1 VRNSIDSL
9 FHAAPVLLAA
19 LDESLVCRT
28 LSASW
33 RDLHGLDANAAIA
46 LPAAE
51 LLGIEPEA
59 ELIARLGAAVQ
70 GGARIDNEPIHL
82 DSPRG
87 SVEGRVSA
95 WCARS
100 SHDEHADLIVCV
112 TDVGELLQGMTE
124 LAELQRHHQLIL
136 DSAGEGVYG
145 LDIEGRVTF
154 GNSATEQILG
164 WRPAD
169 MLGQPAHDVHHH
181 SYADGSPY
189 PREKCPIYAALR
201 DGEVHRI
208 ESEVFWHTNGSPV
221 PVEYTSTPIV
231 HNGAV
236 AGAVVVFRDISER
249 RKAEAERAGAY
260 AEVQKLTEQLELER
274 DYLRDEIKV
283 TVNFGEIIGES
294 PALNRTLAQIE
305 AVAATPVA
313 VLVLGESGVGK
324 EMVARAIHS
333 KSDRAEKPLVR
344 VNCASIPKDLFES
357 EFFGHVKGAFTG
369 AHRDRVGRLQ
379 LADGGTPFLDEVG
392 EIPMSLQSKLLRAL
406 QEHEFE
412 RVGDDRTVKVDVR
425 IVAATN
431 RNLEEEV
438 KARRFRED
446 LLYRLSVFPI
456 EVPPLRD
463 RPEDIV
469 PLATH
474 FLNTMCA
481 ELGREPLS
489 LTRRQADLLKRHD
502 WRGNIR
508 ELKNVV
514 ERAVIL
520 SRGQRLV
527 LEHVSPGGSMP
538 VSAASDVPESR
549 QEFVTDAEFREREK
563 ENMISV
569 LRHANG
575 RVWGPSGAAA
585 LLGIKPSTFTYRM
598 NALGLRTQKTES

>member
-313 VLVLGESGVGK
+313 VLVLGEYGVGK

-333 KSDRAEKPLVR
+333 KSDRAEGPLVR
-344 VNCASIPKDLFES
+344 VDCASIPKDLFES

-369 AHRDRVGRLQ
+369 AIRDRVGRFQ
-379 LADGGTPFLDEVG
+379 LADEGTLFLDEIA
-392 EIPMSLQSKLLRAL
+392 EIPLDVQGKLLRVL
-406 QEHEFE
+406 QEGEFE
-412 RVGDDRTVKVDVR
+412 RVGEAKTRRTDVR
-425 IVAATN
+425 IIAATN
-431 RNLEEEV
+431 RTLKEEV
-438 KARRFRED
+438 EGGRFRQD
-446 LLYRLSVFPI
+446 LYYRLNV
-456 EVPPLRD
+456 VKLTLPPLMDRQNDIMLIADQVLDKTCKKLNKNGLTFTQQTRD
-463 RPEDIV
+463 VMQQYRWP
-469 PLATH
+469 
-474 FLNTMCA
+474 
-481 ELGREPLS
+481 
-489 LTRRQADLLKRHD
+489 
-502 WRGNIR
+502 GNIR
-508 ELKNVV
+508 ELENAI

-520 SRGQRLV
+520 SEGKSITPELLAIESEELNYTTDEKDDSDADSNVSLEDYFQKFV
-527 LEHVSPGGSMP
+527 LNNQDHMTET
-538 VSAASDVPESR
+538 EL
-549 QEFVTDAEFREREK
+549 AEK
-563 ENMISV
+563 
-569 LRHANG
+569 
-575 RVWGPSGAAA
+575 
-585 LLGIKPSTFTYRM
+585 LGISRKS
-598 NALGLRTQKTES
+598 LWQKRQKLNIPRKKSRK